1 MAGIDAMSSRLMHPS
16 GRGFWTSRGLASM
29 AILVIHG
36 MAAGITVLAKST
48 PEAEP
53 HADPVLVTLLTERRA
68 EPVPTPGI
76 PLREVRPPTPV
87 APIVS
92 IDLDDEPAP
101 APSPIANTTLAA
113 AAETGDAN
121 APIIASTVE
130 YIRPPAVVYPLAA
143 KRAHATGT
151 VQVRALV
158 ETDGQVREA
167 QVHRS
172 SGNALLDRA
181 ACDSVRG
188 ALFRPYMVDGA
199 ARAALVIVPID
210 FSLKIRTASR

>member
-1 MAGIDAMSSRLMHPS
+1 
-16 GRGFWTSRGLASM
+16 M

-36 MAAGITVLAKST
+36 MAAVIIVLAKST

-53 HADPVLVTLLTERRA
+53 QADPILVTLLTERRA

-76 PLREVRPPTPV
+76 LLQEVRPPTPV
-87 APIVS
+87 PPIVS
-92 IDLDDEPAP
+92 IDPGDEPAP
-101 APSPIANTTLAA
+101 SIPIANTAIAA
-113 AAETGDAN
+113 AAETGDAL
-121 APIIASTVE
+121 IIASTVE
-130 YIRPPAVVYPLAA
+130 YIRPPVVVYPVAA

-158 ETDGQVREA
+158 EIDGQVRET

-199 ARAALVIVPID
+199 ARSALVIVPID
-210 FSLKIRTASR
+210 FSLTMRTASR